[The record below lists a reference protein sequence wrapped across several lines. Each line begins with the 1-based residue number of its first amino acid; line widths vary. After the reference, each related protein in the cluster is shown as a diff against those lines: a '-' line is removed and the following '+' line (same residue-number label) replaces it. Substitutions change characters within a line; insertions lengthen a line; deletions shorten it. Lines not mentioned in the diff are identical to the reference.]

1 MSSSSDVKRD
11 YFQFHTPP
19 PHLLFWCGFCLFFFF
34 FFFFGSWVLFLR
46 NKIVTVRKAKQF
58 KAWQI
63 MTLWIFH
70 MNNQEPE
77 KNQIK
82 IPEETVWLLFIDFF
96 PPNILSSAPWRLA
109 VSTELSAKTFLL
121 FQTNSLLYIHTLLNA
136 TIIF

>member
-19 PHLLFWCGFCLFFFF
+19 PIFCFGVGFVLFLLFFL
-34 FFFFGSWVLFLR
+34 GSWVLFSR

-58 KAWQI
+58 KARQI
-63 MTLWIFH
+63 MTLWILH

-77 KNQIK
+77 NNQIK

-96 PPNILSSAPWRLA
+96 P
-109 VSTELSAKTFLL
+109 
-121 FQTNSLLYIHTLLNA
+121 
-136 TIIF
+136 